1 MEKKM
6 RSTFDDFEKKV
17 KSLNED
23 EIGFPINLGD
33 AQAMAV
39 QMGAPQDIETVE
51 IKEIKPEPEKHEE
64 KHEHCEENNQCP
76 FKKAMEMM
84 DFAKA
89 GILKLKEVPKPEI
102 TPGQPFDENC
112 EYNKIRRSINAA
124 LDFVRQ
130 II

>member
-1 MEKKM
+1 MK
-6 RSTFDDFEKKV
+6 STFDDFEKKL

-33 AQAMAV
+33 MAPPIQPVAQV
-39 QMGAPQDIETVE
+39 ETIEV
-51 IKEIKPEPEKHEE
+51 KETPEKPHEE
-64 KHEHCEENNQCP
+64 GNCDCP
-76 FKKAMEMM
+76 FKKAVEML

-89 GILKLKEVPKPEI
+89 GILKLKNVPRPEF
-102 TPGQPFDENC
+102 TPGQPINENN
-112 EYNKIRRSINAA
+112 EYDKIRKGIMAS

>member
-1 MEKKM
+1 MKN
-6 RSTFDDFEKKV
+6 TFDDFERKV
-17 KSLNED
+17 KNLNED
-23 EIGFPINLGD
+23 EIEFPINLGD
-33 AQAMAV
+33 VQGAVAQMIEPQEV
-39 QMGAPQDIETVE
+39 QTIEV
-51 IKEIKPEPEKHEE
+51 KPEHQEKHEE
-64 KHEHCEENNQCP
+64 HHHEHCDEDSQCP

-89 GILKLKEVPKPEI
+89 GIMKLKGIPKPEF
-102 TPGQPFDENC
+102 TPGQPLDDNC